1 LRGEESAASGRGRL
15 GASQAAVDLTA
26 WADLDDVDQLRQ
38 VVDGED
44 DPQAADAR
52 AAIAG
57 AALERFRVA
66 AEGIV
71 DDLFDAL
78 EDARV
83 DG

>member
-1 LRGEESAASGRGRL
+1 
-15 GASQAAVDLTA
+15 
-26 WADLDDVDQLRQ
+26 

-44 DPQAADAR
+44 DPQAAEAR